1 MKKLEVILT
10 FGVDKEGKKQKK
22 SFYGKTKKEAETK
35 KDKWLEGYLKTPAGC
50 IESDGHISFATWTK
64 RWLEVYKKDT
74 VRPYTYENTYKTRVD
89 KYLIPYFG
97 ERPLVS
103 IKAADIQ
110 EFFNRH
116 QHLSLALLK
125 TLKTILNGIFGAAID
140 NDLCYKNPASN
151 VKLKSQ
157 YKQKEKK
164 VLDLKQRE
172 KAMKWCIMNEHY
184 DILLVLKVG
193 LRRGELIGLRWE
205 DIDFKNRIITI
216 NESISPPTKDG
227 VIDYDVKSQSSRA
240 SIPVD
245 DEMIAC
251 FNKIP
256 RISKRVFNCESANT
270 YAKQA
275 KRVLQAMAEECN
287 LPYLTLHELRHTV
300 GTVMRESEVDIY
312 SISKLLRHS
321 NIDITSK
328 VYVHNDLEVLRRAIL
343 Q

>member
-1 MKKLEVILT
+1 M
-10 FGVDKEGKKQKK
+10 
-22 SFYGKTKKEAETK
+22 
-35 KDKWLEGYLKTPAGC
+35 
-50 IESDGHISFATWTK
+50 
-64 RWLEVYKKDT
+64 
-74 VRPYTYENTYKTRVD
+74 RPYTYENTYKTRVD

-97 ERPLVS
+97 ERPLMA

-110 EFFNRH
+110 EFFNKH

-125 TLKTILNGIFGAAID
+125 TLKTILSGIFATAID

-164 VLDLKQRE
+164 VLDLQQRE
-172 KAMKWCIMNEHY
+172 KAMKWCVKNKHY

-205 DIDFKNRIITI
+205 DIDFKNKIITI

-227 VIDYDVKSQSSRA
+227 VVDYDVKSQSSRA
-240 SIPVD
+240 SLPVD
-245 DEMIAC
+245 DEMIDC

-256 RISKRVFNCESANT
+256 RTSKRVFNCESANT

-275 KRVLQAMAEECN
+275 KKVLQEMSEECN

-300 GTVMRESEVDIY
+300 GTVMRENEVDIY

-321 NIDITSK
+321 NIDVTSK